1 MKAKKKPSVAQ
12 EVVAKPSI
20 RELFEERLAARSKP
34 ELHQHGAPLGYKL
47 RGASTLLDADGNVK
61 AQWIKTGVDHNDPTL
76 LVDCFEEVMAGR
88 IRPALPLP
96 KPDLGSSADTLAVLP
111 YGDPHIGM
119 LAWHMETG
127 EDFDLKV
134 ARQLMTDAARKL
146 VGLTPPCDRCLVIS
160 VGDTIHV
167 DNVNNTTAQ
176 GTKQDVDS
184 RLMKVIGVGLETF
197 IEIVDCALL
206 RHKLVEVI
214 IVQGNHDPVTSLYLS
229 AMLALYYRKEPR
241 VKVNTEQTAHRYYQ
255 FGKVL
260 LGVSHGDTVKLGDMA
275 ELMAADVPE
284 MWGATK
290 YRHIYSG
297 HVHHTQ
303 VKELRGCTVESL
315 RTTASKDAYHASHG
329 YRAGRGVF
337 ADVWHKEHGHRV
349 RHHVGVEEL
358 RNGKA

>member
-47 RGASTLLDADGNVK
+47 RGASTLLDAEGNVK

-76 LVDCFEEVMAGR
+76 LVDCFEEVMASR
-88 IRPALPLP
+88 IRPSLPLP
-96 KPDLGSSADTLAVLP
+96 EPDLGSSADTLAVIP

-119 LAWHMETG
+119 LAWHIETG

-134 ARQLMTDAARKL
+134 ARKLMVGAARKL
-146 VGLTPPCDRCLVIS
+146 VGLTPPCDRCVVMS
-160 VGDTIHV
+160 VGDTLHI
-167 DNVNNTTAQ
+167 DNMENTTAR
-176 GTKQDVDS
+176 GTRQDVDS
-184 RLMKVIGVGLETF
+184 RLMKVIGVGLDTF

-206 RHKLVEVI
+206 RHKFVDVM
-214 IVQGNHDPVTSLYLS
+214 IVPGNHDPLTSLYLS
-229 AMLALYYRKEPR
+229 AMLALYYRNEPR
-241 VKVNTEQTAHRYYQ
+241 VKVDTSITSHRYYL

-260 LGVSHGDTVKLGDMA
+260 LGLSHGETVKLGELP

-284 MWGATK
+284 MWGASLF
-290 YRHIYSG
+290 RHIYSG
-297 HVHHTQ
+297 HVHHVQ

-315 RTTASKDAYHASHG
+315 RTLASKDDYHTRHG

-337 ADVWHKEHGHRV
+337 ADIWHREYGHRV
-349 RHHVGVEEL
+349 RHHIGVEEL
-358 RNGKA
+358 RGGAK